1 MCENVVAFCH
11 YERRRTMHII
21 VDSRGYVSESVS
33 YRDKETK
40 QPKSKRVNIG
50 QSIDGVFY
58 PNAYYRER
66 MAKKELAECKEELE
80 RLKLVIAEKEAGTE
94 KEEKKTAKAVKKA
107 VQSRQKEGL
116 THVFEKIAEKEGIKE
131 ALVETFDDETTVNKI
146 ISSGEYFLVSQCEP
160 VDDFNY
166 FNDTHNHSHNDDIS
180 SSDFSRL
187 FASITEENVNT
198 FFSNLNKKNP
208 RVGKNESTYHSFD
221 STAISSYSD
230 DLSDVEVSKGKQ
242 DPDLKHFAIA
252 AVHSA
257 VTNRCAYYR
266 LYRGNIPDS
275 KTIENFV
282 SVTKEM
288 GYPFKK
294 VTVDKAY
301 CTAENIYL
309 IHNELKAEMLAMV
322 PHNHNTHLKAV
333 DKVRGTFEN
342 KAEKYISG
350 QEVYGTTVP
359 EDIVF
364 KGKEKEVKLHAFVH
378 VYFSPSRKA
387 EETTKLHAELEDRI
401 TALNLAFEKGKITKK
416 DAVDRKF
423 SAEHK
428 ACIKVVKKSNTKVV
442 FEKDDAAIEE
452 ALKNAGYFTIF
463 STEDMTSRKA
473 ILTYRSRDGIER
485 VFNIVKN
492 DIGFI
497 RALVKTDETL
507 QGKVFC
513 VMIAAMIVS
522 YIRSKMAEARKNG
535 VISRKLTFNKVVH
548 ELECIY
554 TYKMGN
560 ETVWTEI
567 SERQRTIFKF
577 LEIDAPVE
585 PNSIKIKKETVKKK
599 QLK

>member
-1 MCENVVAFCH
+1 
-11 YERRRTMHII
+11 MHII

-40 QPKSKRVNIG
+40 KPKSKRVNIG
-50 QSIDGVFY
+50 RSVGGVFF

-66 MAKKELAECKEELE
+66 EARNELAEVKGELE
-80 RLKLVIAEKEAGTE
+80 RLKLVIADKETE
-94 KEEKKTAKAVKKA
+94 VQQEKKKAVKTVERA
-107 VQSRQKEGL
+107 VETRQKEGL
-116 THVFEKIAEKEGIKE
+116 TDVFEKIVEKEGIKE
-131 ALVETFDDETTVNKI
+131 ALVETFTEETANKI

-160 VDDFNY
+160 VDDFGY
-166 FNDTHNHSHNDDIS
+166 FDATHNHAHNENIS
-180 SSDFSRL
+180 SADFSRF

-208 RVGKNESTYHSFD
+208 RVGKNENTYHSFD

-275 KTIENFV
+275 KTIDNFV
-282 SVTKEM
+282 SATREM

-309 IHNELKAEMLAMV
+309 IHNELKADMLAMV
-322 PHNHNTHLKAV
+322 PHNHTTHTKAV
-333 DKVRGTFEN
+333 DKVRGTFED

-359 EDIVF
+359 DDLVF
-364 KGKEKEVKLHAFVH
+364 TGKEKEVKLHAFVH

-387 EETTKLHAELEDRI
+387 EETANLHAELEDGI
-401 TALNLAFEKGKITKK
+401 TALNLAFEKGKITRK
-416 DAVDRKF
+416 DAVERKF
-423 SAEHK
+423 NAKHK
-428 ACIKVVKKSNTKVV
+428 SCIKVVKKSNTKIV

-463 STEDMTSRKA
+463 STENMENRKA

-513 VMIAAMIVS
+513 VMIVAMVVS
-522 YIRSKMAEARKNG
+522 YIRTKMREARENG
-535 VISRKLTFNKVVH
+535 IINRKLTYNKVVH

-560 ETVWTEI
+560 KNVWSEI
-567 SERQRTIFKF
+567 SERQRTIYKF
-577 LEIDAPVE
+577 LDIDAPVE
-585 PNSIKIKKETVKKK
+585 PSNIKIKRESVKKK